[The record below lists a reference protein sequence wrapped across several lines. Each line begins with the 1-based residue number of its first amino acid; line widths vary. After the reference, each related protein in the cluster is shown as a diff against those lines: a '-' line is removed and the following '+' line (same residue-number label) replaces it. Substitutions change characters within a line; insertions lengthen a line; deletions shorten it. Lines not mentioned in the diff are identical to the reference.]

1 MINSVK
7 SIIIAASALA
17 MSVFAAMPSSAQEK
31 VVRYEGSVSVGAG
44 YFEYREVGG
53 VLHTSHGIRFN
64 REGVRFLYLGLSL
77 EEQLYLGGRPYIP
90 SYTFLSV
97 HAKTYFPVGARVQAT
112 AAPPAYKA
120 KLGKALIHNRIRAF
134 FVSGRKQNIA
144 FLRSLSGANSGSF
157 FRDNK
162 KAPEMY
168 NTSLIIMFLRR
179 IFLFLIF

>member
-97 HAKTYFPVGARVQAT
+97 HAKTYFPAGARVQAT
-112 AAPPAYKA
+112 AGLE
-120 KLGKALIHNRIRAF
+120 LGAMRLAAGSVMWSPNLTPSIGVEFLTKGKQAVMITARTYINKDSVTGEQPDPGVTLIVGYRF
-134 FVSGRKQNIA
+134 
-144 FLRSLSGANSGSF
+144 
-157 FRDNK
+157 
-162 KAPEMY
+162 
-168 NTSLIIMFLRR
+168 
-179 IFLFLIF
+179 

>member
-53 VLHTSHGIRFN
+53 VLHTSH
-64 REGVRFLYLGLSL
+64 V
-77 EEQLYLGGRPYIP
+77 YLGGRPYIP

>member
-112 AAPPAYKA
+112 AGLE
-120 KLGKALIHNRIRAF
+120 LGAMRLNLTPSIGVEFLTK
-134 FVSGRKQNIA
+134 GKQAVMITA
-144 FLRSLSGANSGSF
+144 RTYI
-157 FRDNK
+157 NK
-162 KAPEMY
+162 DSVTGEQPDPGVTLMVGY
-168 NTSLIIMFLRR
+168 RF
-179 IFLFLIF
+179 